1 MFAKIKTAGLRG
13 IEGFMV
19 EVEADM
25 QTGLPGFYLTGAL
38 SSETRE
44 AQYRIMNAIKNSGI
58 RMEPRKIT
66 VNFSPAALR
75 KDGTS
80 YDLPIAVA
88 VLCAM
93 GLADYKEFEHTA
105 FFGETGLDGSLKP
118 VRGALPMA
126 FTCRENGA
134 TRVIVPKGNEAEA
147 VLAEGIEVIGC
158 RDIPEVLGILSG
170 SWSSRDH
177 RRRSHMCTSREEGCD
192 PSERRS
198 GVSAFP
204 ERTPD
209 RSTSEGWSAEEAAG
223 AYRVDFSEV
232 HGQEYLKRAAE
243 IAVSGGH
250 NFLMSGPAGTG
261 KSMIAKRMPTI
272 MPDLGRDED
281 IEISKIY
288 SICGLLSEDRPLLGH
303 RPFRSPHHG
312 ISEAAFAG
320 GGNMVMP
327 GEISLASGGIL
338 FLDEL
343 PLFQRNTLE
352 MLRQPLED
360 KRITVTRMKGSY
372 TYPADFIL
380 VGAMNNCPCGYFPD
394 RSRCHC
400 TKAQIRAYMG
410 RLSKPLLER
419 IDICAEAR
427 PVGYGELTGTVSSE
441 TSAVIRKRVEET
453 RLIQEERF
461 STSGRS
467 ACNGQMGIREVE
479 HYCRLGKEET
489 DFMREIY
496 QTRGLSGRT
505 YHKILKVARTIA
517 DMGKSDNIGISHLAE
532 AVELRSMEDS
542 LFPAAASAKEAF

>member
-1 MFAKIKTAGLRG
+1 
-13 IEGFMV
+13 
-19 EVEADM
+19 
-25 QTGLPGFYLTGAL
+25 
-38 SSETRE
+38 
-44 AQYRIMNAIKNSGI
+44 
-58 RMEPRKIT
+58 MEPRKIT

-118 VRGALPMA
+118 VRGALPLA
-126 FTCRENGA
+126 FTCRENGSA
-134 TRVIVPKGNEAEA
+134 RVIVPKGNEAEA
-147 VLAEGIEVIGC
+147 ALAEGIEVIGC
-158 RDIPEVLGILSG
+158 RDIPEVLCVLSG
-170 SWSSRDH
+170 SWQSHDHGGKYTSGEGERD
-177 RRRSHMCTSREEGCD
+177 
-192 PSERRS
+192 
-198 GVSAFP
+198 F
-204 ERTPD
+204 
-209 RSTSEGWSAEEAAG
+209 AG

-272 MPDLGRDED
+272 MPDLGREED

-352 MLRQPLED
+352 TLRQPLED

-380 VGAMNNCPCGYFPD
+380 VGAMNNCPCGHFPD

-427 PVGYGELTGTVSSE
+427 PVGYGDLTGSASSE

-461 STSGRS
+461 GSSDGS

-479 HYCRLGKEET
+479 HYCRLGREET
-489 DFMREIY
+489 EFMREIY
-496 QTRGLSGRT
+496 QTRNLSGRT

-517 DMGKSDNIGISHLAE
+517 DMGRSDSIGISHLAE

-542 LFPAAASAKEAF
+542 LFPAAASAKEVF